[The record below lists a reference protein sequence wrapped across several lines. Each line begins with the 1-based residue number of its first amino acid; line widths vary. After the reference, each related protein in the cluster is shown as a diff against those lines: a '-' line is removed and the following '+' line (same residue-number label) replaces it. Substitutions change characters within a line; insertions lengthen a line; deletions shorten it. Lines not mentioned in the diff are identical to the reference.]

1 MPSTNNRALLLE
13 LTAFLAENNI
23 RRGVLS
29 VAVNAQSEGNAYEE
43 KSRNVAASSSF
54 TYTALV
60 PNSLIVMRVTKP
72 VRLTITK
79 ASVAWLPFMVNSLW
93 VFSDAFDSVVIANLS
108 STEASNV
115 TLLQV

>member
-29 VAVNAQSEGNAYEE
+29 CAVNAQALASAYQEE
-43 KSRNVAASSSF
+43 SRNIAPSG
-54 TYTALV
+54 TYTYTSLS
-60 PNSLIVMRVTKP
+60 PNSMIVMRVSKP

-79 ASVAWLPFMVNSLW
+79 ASVVWVPFMVNSLF
-93 VFSDAFDSVVIANLS
+93 VFSDSFDSVVIANLS
-108 STEASNV
+108 TTDTSNV

>member
-29 VAVNAQSEGNAYEE
+29 CAVNAQAVDSAYQEE
-43 KSRNVAASSSF
+43 SRNIAALGSY
-54 TYTALV
+54 TYTSLTN
-60 PNSLIVMRVTKP
+60 NSLIVVRASKP

-79 ASVAWLPFMVNSLW
+79 ASVAWVPFMVNSLF
-93 VFSDAFDSVVIANLS
+93 VFSDAFDSMVIANLS
-108 STEASNV
+108 ATDASNV
-115 TLLQV
+115 TILQV